1 MADNVTLP
9 GTGEIVAADD
19 IGAAKFQRVKVTL
32 GADGANDGDVSATN
46 PMPTRA
52 SNGTTFLAAKAL
64 SVAPA
69 DADIAQVVQ
78 SILHGRSTAGGGTF
92 VDVKVRPSGAVVAD
106 VSDSQ
111 LPLPTGA
118 ASEATLASALAELVT
133 ISGGSGA
140 AENLLRQLVQAAT
153 SPAGFDRSLGRGR
166 VTAIVESGTVTTVS
180 TVTTVTTVSG
190 LTNIDGRNGAMLIN
204 PTNLSAWAD
213 CVRARIT

>member
-52 SNGTTFLAAKAL
+52 SNGTSFLTAKAL

-92 VDVKVRPSGAVVAD
+92 VDVKVRASGALVAD

-118 ASEATLASALAELVT
+118 ASEATLA
-133 ISGGSGA
+133 A
-140 AENLLRQLVQAAT
+140 AENLIRQLVLAAT

-166 VTAIVESGTVTTVS
+166 VTALVESGTVTTVS

-190 LTNIDGRNGAMLIN
+190 LTNIDGRNGAMLVN
-204 PTNLSAWAD
+204 QTNLSAWAD

>member
-19 IGAAKFQRVKVTL
+19 IGTTKFQRVKVTL

-52 SNGTTFLAAKAL
+52 SNGTTFLTAKAL
-64 SVAPA
+64 SVAPD

-78 SILHGRSTAGGGTF
+78 SILHGRSSAGGGTF
-92 VDVKVRPSGAVVAD
+92 VDVKVSPSGALVAD

-118 ASEATLASALAELVT
+118 ASEATLA
-133 ISGGSGA
+133 A
-140 AENLLRQLVQAAT
+140 AENLLRGLVLAAT

-166 VTAIVESGTVTTVS
+166 VTAIVESGTVTTVTS
-180 TVTTVTTVSG
+180 VTS
-190 LTNIDGRNGAMLIN
+190 LTNIDGRNGAMLITQ
-204 PTNLSAWAD
+204 TNLSAWAD